1 MKRLLTLFMLAALML
16 SLTACGEKSSAGLSE
31 HDTGNDLTQSNSDP
45 TPVTEPELTSF
56 EKLFRYGPLPAADE
70 NGLWGFIDSTGTYVI
85 SPAYLEAERFG
96 KDGLALVQD
105 QNGLYGYL
113 DPSGQF
119 AIAPQFESAHSFSN
133 GLAVASGDGGY
144 GYIDTSGSFVIAP
157 QFFEAYNFAEGL
169 AVVRVGDYISGLYG
183 YIDSSGDYA
192 IEPRYLDAFSFYDG
206 VAAVTPA
213 DGTRDQ
219 YYLIDASGVRVT
231 DFTFSVSSRTYS
243 GDGGREYIW
252 FSEGWYPARLEN
264 SMRCYINPE
273 GKLLQS
279 SSGTV
284 YVANGSSFSE
294 GLAPALSSET
304 GFWGCIN
311 LQREWVIAPEYGDI
325 GSFSNGLAI
334 ASSTI
339 IDGGD
344 YCYRIID
351 AQGNVI
357 SDFPFPDYFYD
368 ENGTL
373 KSELYGIEPVSLSV
387 RELLPVAEYQGSYS
401 RKFGY
406 MDQNWNVV
414 IDCIYDQV
422 GSFSLD
428 MSYAKVQLNGLWG
441 MIDRDGNWLIPANFK
456 ELG

>member
-1 MKRLLTLFMLAALML
+1 MVSRAAGKFHALLY
-16 SLTACGEKSSAGLSE
+16 
-31 HDTGNDLTQSNSDP
+31 Q
-45 TPVTEPELTSF
+45 
-56 EKLFRYGPLPAADE
+56 
-70 NGLWGFIDSTGTYVI
+70 W
-85 SPAYLEAERFG
+85 
-96 KDGLALVQD
+96 
-105 QNGLYGYL
+105 
-113 DPSGQF
+113 
-119 AIAPQFESAHSFSN
+119 
-133 GLAVASGDGGY
+133 
-144 GYIDTSGSFVIAP
+144 
-157 QFFEAYNFAEGL
+157 
-169 AVVRVGDYISGLYG
+169 
-183 YIDSSGDYA
+183 
-192 IEPRYLDAFSFYDG
+192 
-206 VAAVTPA
+206 
-213 DGTRDQ
+213 
-219 YYLIDASGVRVT
+219 
-231 DFTFSVSSRTYS
+231 
-243 GDGGREYIW
+243 
-252 FSEGWYPARLEN
+252 
-264 SMRCYINPE
+264 
-273 GKLLQS
+273 KLLQS

-284 YVANGSSFSE
+284 NVAGGQSFSE

-311 LQREWVIAPEYGDI
+311 LQGEWVIAPEYGDI